1 MIFKRTFDQRFIHEC
16 LTQPHVWAAAKS
28 DELPDIEDFKPP
40 MTDRYIWVRAGNSGL
55 ILAVELAPKKYDIH
69 LGLRRRVKGG
79 CVKLLH
85 KALIWFTEQHPDWEV
100 LTTTVPSG
108 NILAKGLAL
117 HFGFTIIGIDTT
129 TLSQDGKP
137 IELTMLKLDRSN

>member
-16 LTQPHVWAAAKS
+16 LTQPHVWEMVRS
-28 DELPDIEDFKPP
+28 DDTPNPKDFVPP
-40 MTDRYIWVRAGNSGL
+40 MSDRCIWVRAGNSGL
-55 ILAVELAPKKYDIH
+55 IMVIATSDTTYDIH

-85 KALIWFTEQHPDWEV
+85 KALIWFTEQYPDWEV
-100 LTTTVPSG
+100 LTTSVPSD

-117 HFGFTIIGIDTT
+117 HFGFQIIGLDATT
-129 TLSQDGKP
+129 VVRDGKP
-137 IELTMLKLDRSN
+137 LELTKLKLDRRT